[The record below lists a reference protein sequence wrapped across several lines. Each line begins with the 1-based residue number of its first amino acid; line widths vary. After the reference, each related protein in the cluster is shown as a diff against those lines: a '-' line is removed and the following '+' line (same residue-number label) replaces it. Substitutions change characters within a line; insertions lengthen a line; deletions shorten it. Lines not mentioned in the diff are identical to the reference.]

1 MRTVVSPSRD
11 LVLVGGGH
19 AHLEVL
25 RSWPGTPGPG
35 LRLSVVVIDPRS
47 VYSGMVPGVI
57 AGRYAPSDLAID
69 VRPLAARVGARLVV
83 ARATGIDAGA
93 QRIELAGAAP
103 LPFDVASLDVGSEAG
118 GAEIPGVARHAL
130 AARPLDRLLHGL
142 DATLV
147 RARVARR
154 FRVAVVGG
162 GAGGMEIAFA
172 VRARLA
178 REGLAGAGV
187 ILVEAAPRLLPALHE
202 RVGRRVER
210 AARARGIELRL
221 GAAVASI
228 DEKSVTLTSGAT
240 LECDTAIWAA
250 GASGPDW
257 LAASRLP
264 TDRAGFVRVGPTL
277 QVEGRRELFAAG
289 DCAAFDPPL
298 PKAGVHAVRQGP
310 VLARNLRAA
319 LDGRPLESY
328 RPRRDALALLN
339 LGDGRA
345 LGTKWGVTFEGHLGF
360 ALKDWIDRRYMR
372 RMRTA

>member
-1 MRTVVSPSRD
+1 MASGSRD

-25 RSWPGTPGPG
+25 RSWPATPDPG
-35 LRLSVVVIDPRS
+35 VRLCVVAADPRS
-47 VYSGMVPGVI
+47 VYSGMVPGLI

-69 VRPLAARVGARLVV
+69 VRPLAARVGARLVL

-93 QRIELAGAAP
+93 HRIELAGAAP

-118 GAEIPGVARHAL
+118 GAELPGVARHAL

-142 DATLV
+142 DAMLA
-147 RARVARR
+147 RARAMER
-154 FRVAVVGG
+154 FRVAIVGG

-187 ILVEAAPRLLPALHE
+187 VLLEAAPRLLPALRE
-202 RVGRRVER
+202 RVARRVER

-221 GAAVASI
+221 GAAVVSI
-228 DEKSVTLTSGAT
+228 DERSVTLASGAT
-240 LECDTAIWAA
+240 LACDAEIWAA
-250 GASGPDW
+250 GASGPAW
-257 LAASRLP
+257 LAASGLP

-277 QVEGRRELFAAG
+277 QVEGRGELFAAG
-289 DCAAFDPPL
+289 DCAASEPPL

-319 LDGRPLESY
+319 LDGHPLESY
-328 RPRRDALALLN
+328 RPQRDALALLN

-345 LGTKWGVTFEGHLGF
+345 LGTKWGVSFEGRLGF
-360 ALKDWIDRRYMR
+360 ALKDWIDRRYVR
-372 RMRTA
+372 RMRMA